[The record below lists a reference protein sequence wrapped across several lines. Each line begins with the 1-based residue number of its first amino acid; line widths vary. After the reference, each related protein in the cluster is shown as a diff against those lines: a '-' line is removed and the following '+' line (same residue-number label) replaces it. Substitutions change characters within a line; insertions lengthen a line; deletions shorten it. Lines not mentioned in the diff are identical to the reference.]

1 MILTNRLNLP
11 RSIENA
17 VRRDPYTRGNAHISV
32 TGLIGPARKRAIETA
47 HADEITEDV
56 SERIWALMGQITHG
70 ILEKA
75 DDQAMTEE
83 RLFIERHGWRI
94 SGQFDRYVLED
105 ELLQD
110 YKLTS
115 SYAIKEG
122 VKPEWTAQE
131 NIYALMLREHGYEVS
146 GLEVV
151 AILRDWQKAKAKHDE
166 HYPQQPAVIFKVEV
180 WPAERIEAYIKERLM
195 AHGWAQ
201 HELPECTSEERW
213 ERPAV
218 YVIQKKGNSRATS
231 VHATQEAAEAALATL
246 TPAASYSI
254 VERPA
259 EQRRCQDYC
268 PALPFC
274 EQGQRLLKETED
286 FRLSKLWTVAQ
297 PRAPAANEQRGKVTD
312 NATKP

>member
-17 VRRDPYTRGNAHISV
+17 VRHDPYTRGNAHISV
-32 TGLIGPARKRAIETA
+32 TGLIGPARKRAIEIK

-56 SERIWALMGQITHG
+56 AERIWALMGQITHG
-70 ILEKA
+70 ILKEA
-75 DDQAMTEE
+75 DDEALTEE

-94 SGQFDRYVLED
+94 SGQFDRYVLEG

-122 VKPEWTAQE
+122 VKPEWIAQE
-131 NIYALMLREHGYEVS
+131 NLYALMLREHGYKVS
-146 GLEVV
+146 RLEVV
-151 AILRDWQKAKAKHDE
+151 AILRDWQKAKAKHDSL
-166 HYPQQPAVIFKVEV
+166 HYPQQPAVILEV
-180 WPAERIEAYIKERLM
+180 DIWPEEQIETYITDRLL

-201 HELPECTSEERW
+201 HELPECTAEERW
-213 ERPAV
+213 ERPAI
-218 YVIQKKGNSRATS
+218 YVITKKGNSRATS
-231 VHATQEAAEAALATL
+231 VHPNLEAAEEALAAMPSGT
-246 TPAASYSI
+246 SYSI
-254 VERPA
+254 TERPA

-274 EQGQRLLKETED
+274 EQGQGLLKKIEES
-286 FRLSKLWTVAQ
+286 RLAKLWTVAP
-297 PRAPAANEQRGKVTD
+297 PRASAANEEREPGKC
-312 NATKP
+312 P